1 MLDIRMVLEDRVKVE
16 KGLSKRMEA
25 SKLKEMLDKIV
36 LLYEGKKTVKS
47 EYEKKRSEQNS
58 FNQQMSQVEKG
69 GGEFQKLLGNLKE
82 LSLQVKEVEEKLRV
96 QDEELK
102 SLLEVLPN
110 IPEEDVVGGGKE
122 NNEIVKVVGE
132 KPIFKFKIKDHVALG
147 EDLDVLDLERASKIS
162 GANFFMYK
170 DKLAQLEWG
179 LLNYF
184 IQAHLK
190 DGYEMIMPPHLVTE
204 ESAYTAGQLPKF
216 KDDVYWVDDGH
227 CLIPTAETV
236 LSNIHRNEILEEKDL
251 PKKYFAYTP
260 CYRKEAGSYRANERG
275 TIRVH
280 QFNKV
285 EMFQYTTPEK
295 AGEALEEL
303 VGKAEKLVADLGLHY
318 RVAKLA
324 AGDCSAAATKTFDI
338 EVWLPSLEQYYEVS
352 SASNVGEY
360 QARRGDI
367 RYRPS
372 NSNGEKIKYIHMLNA
387 SGLAT
392 SRLMVSLLETY
403 QNEDGSISIPKV
415 LVPFV
420 GFDKIG

>member
-1 MLDIRMVLEDRVKVE
+1 
-16 KGLSKRMEA
+16 
-25 SKLKEMLDKIV
+25 
-36 LLYEGKKTVKS
+36 
-47 EYEKKRSEQNS
+47 
-58 FNQQMSQVEKG
+58 MSQVEKG

-170 DKLAQLEWG
+170 NKLAQLEWG

-275 TIRVH
+275 KIRVH

>member
-372 NSNGEKIKYIHMLNA
+372 NSNGEKIKYVHMLNA

>member
-1 MLDIRMVLEDRVKVE
+1 MLDIRMILEDRGKVE
-16 KGLSKRMEA
+16 KGLSKRMEV

-36 LLYEGKKTVKS
+36 FLYEEKKTVKS

-58 FNQQMSQVEKG
+58 FNQKMSQVEKG
-69 GGEFQKLLGNLKE
+69 GEEFQKLLGNLKE
-82 LSLQVKEVEEKLRV
+82 LSLDVKEVEEKLRV
-96 QDEELK
+96 KDEGLK

-110 IPEEDVVGGGKE
+110 IPEEDVVAGGKE
-122 NNEIVKVVGE
+122 NNEVVKIVGE
-132 KPIFKFKIKDHVALG
+132 KPMFKFKIKDHVALG

-170 DKLAQLEWG
+170 NKLAQLEWG

-184 IQAHLK
+184 IQVHLK
-190 DGYEMIMPPHLVTE
+190 DGYEMIMLPHLVTE

-216 KDDVYWVDDGH
+216 KDDVYWTEDGH

-236 LSNIHRNEILEEKDL
+236 LSNIHRDEILEEKDL

-260 CYRKEAGSYRANERG
+260 CYRREAGSYRTNERG
-275 TIRVH
+275 VIRVH

-295 AGEALEEL
+295 SDEAFREL
-303 VGKAEKLVADLGLHY
+303 VEKAEKLVKDLGLHY
-318 RVAKLA
+318 RVSKLA
-324 AGDCSAAATKTFDI
+324 AGDCSAAAAKTFDI
-338 EVWLPSLEQYYEVS
+338 EVWFPSLEQYYEVS
-352 SASNVGEY
+352 SVSNVREY
-360 QARRGDI
+360 QARRGNI
-367 RYRPS
+367 RYRP
-372 NSNGEKIKYIHMLNA
+372 NNGEKIRYVHMLNG

-403 QNEDGSISIPKV
+403 QNRDGSITVPKV

>member
-1 MLDIRMVLEDRVKVE
+1 MLDIRMIVEDRGKVE
-16 KGLSKRMEA
+16 KGLLKRMES

-36 LLYEGKKTVKS
+36 SLYEERKVLRN
-47 EYEKKRSEQNS
+47 EYENKRAEQNG
-58 FNQQMSQVEKG
+58 FNQKMSQVDKG
-69 GGEFQKLLGNLKE
+69 SDEFKELILTLKE
-82 LSLQVKEVEEKLRV
+82 LSGKVKEIEEKLRAK
-96 QDEELK
+96 DEELIAT
-102 SLLEVLPN
+102 LGILPN
-110 IPEEDVVGGGKE
+110 IPDEDVVAGGKE
-122 NNEIVKVVGE
+122 NNVVIRTSGE
-132 KPIFKFKIKDHVALG
+132 KPVFKFEIKDHVALG
-147 EDLDVLDLERASKIS
+147 ENLDVLDLQRAAKMS

-170 DKLAQLEWG
+170 NKLAQLEWG

-184 IQAHLK
+184 IKAHLE

-216 KDDVYWVDDGH
+216 KEDVYWVEDGS

-236 LSNIHRNEILEEKDL
+236 LSNIHRSETLDEKDL

-260 CYRKEAGSYRANERG
+260 CYRREAGSYRSNERG
-275 TIRVH
+275 IIRVH

-295 AGEALEEL
+295 SDEALDEL
-303 VGKAEKLVADLGLHY
+303 VGKAERLVEGLGLHY
-318 RVAKLA
+318 RTTKLA
-324 AGDCSAAATKTFDI
+324 ADDCSAGAAKTFDI
-338 EVWLPSLEQYYEVS
+338 EVWLPSLGQYYEVS
-352 SASNVGEY
+352 SASNVREY

-372 NSNGEKIKYIHMLNA
+372 NGGKPEYVNMLNA

-392 SRLMVSLLETY
+392 SRLMVAILETY
-403 QNEDGSISIPKV
+403 QNEDGSITVPEV
-415 LVPFV
+415 LVPLV